1 MEEAQ
6 EEVLMINSSNKDQ
19 QSHNN
24 NIVKGKR
31 TKRQRPQSPVPF
43 VVNGTIHDNTN
54 LSSSPAVSSAEEFF
68 DSTEEDED
76 MANCLI
82 LLAQCQSTRESPPKP
97 KPAHYDVHEQEEIA
111 QLQINNNVNNSGM
124 KFNSRRFLEAPGTGT
139 GTGKGG
145 CYVYEC
151 KTCNRTFPSFQA
163 LGGHRASHKKPK
175 AMLMNDDRLSLK
187 SQHQQQQQQQ
197 FLVSKSD
204 DEEEGGNFRNVS
216 SLSLQLSNNNRGH
229 NNNNNSS
236 FYSGNINNGVVKGNS
251 SKVHECSICGA
262 EFTSGQALGGH
273 MRRHRSAPVAATAAA
288 MAMTNTTLSLTPMAV
303 VEAGQDQPR
312 KSSSSSSSSRNNL
325 LSLDLD
331 LNLPAPE
338 DDPKE
343 SKLPFSSKQ
352 QQQQQQQQQPQQQQK
367 SSLVFTAA
375 AALVDCHY

>member
-6 EEVLMINSSNKDQ
+6 EEVLMINNNNKDQ
-19 QSHNN
+19 QSH

-43 VVNGTIHDNTN
+43 IVNSTIHDNTN
-54 LSSSPAVSSAEEFF
+54 LLSSPAVSSAEEFF

-82 LLAQCQSTRESPPKP
+82 LLAQCQSIRESPKR
-97 KPAHYDVHEQEEIA
+97 AHYDIHQEEAIA
-111 QLQINNNVNNSGM
+111 QLQTNNNNNSGM
-124 KFNSRRFLEAPGTGT
+124 KFNSRRFLEAPGT

-175 AMLMNDDRLSLK
+175 AMMINDDRLLLK
-187 SQHQQQQQQQ
+187 SQHQRQQQHQQQQ

-204 DEEEGGNFRNVS
+204 DEEDGNFRNVS
-216 SLSLQLSNNNRGH
+216 SLSLQLSNNNNNRG
-229 NNNNNSS
+229 NNNSS
-236 FYSGNINNGVVKGNS
+236 FYSGNNNNNVGKGNN

-273 MRRHRSAPVAATAAA
+273 MRRHRSAPVSATATTA
-288 MAMTNTTLSLTPMAV
+288 NTTLSLTPMAV
-303 VEAGQDQPR
+303 VVAGQDQPR
-312 KSSSSSSSSRNNL
+312 KSSSSSSSRNNL

-352 QQQQQQQQQPQQQQK
+352 QQQQQQQQPK

-375 AALVDCHY
+375 ATLVDCHY